1 MPVNYCKYLNSEMIK
16 ATPEQLR
23 IIRGILAAHAPGV
36 EARAFG
42 SRVDGTPK
50 DYSDLDL
57 ALVGSAKLDTALM
70 GRLREAFEESD
81 IPFRVDIMDWHS
93 ISGEFQKI
101 ILHKYEVLTSRD

>member
-1 MPVNYCKYLNSEMIK
+1 MIK
-16 ATPEQLR
+16 ITPAQLR
-23 IIRGILAAHAPGV
+23 IISDILTAQVPGV

-42 SRVDGTPK
+42 SRVDGAPK

-57 ALVGSAKLDTALM
+57 ALVGAARLDTAVM

-93 ISGEFQKI
+93 ISKEFQKV
-101 ILHKYEVLTSRD
+101 ILHKYEVLTPPANT